1 MESKKKKILLV
12 DDDQFLIGMYSMK
25 FSQYGFE
32 IETATN
38 GEEALEKLRGGY
50 EPDILILDVVMPSL
64 DGFGLLEKI
73 RKDKFAPDAIVIML
87 TNQSQKSDID
97 QANKLVVHGYI
108 VKATTIPSEVVEEV
122 VSIYNKNKSDK
133 IEI

>member
-73 RKDKFAPDAIVIML
+73 RKDKFVPDAIVIML

>member
-1 MESKKKKILLV
+1 MDSV
-12 DDDQFLIGMYSMK
+12 F
-25 FSQYGFE
+25 
-32 IETATN
+32 
-38 GEEALEKLRGGY
+38 
-50 EPDILILDVVMPSL
+50 
-64 DGFGLLEKI
+64 LEKI

-97 QANKLVVHGYI
+97 KANKLVVHGYI